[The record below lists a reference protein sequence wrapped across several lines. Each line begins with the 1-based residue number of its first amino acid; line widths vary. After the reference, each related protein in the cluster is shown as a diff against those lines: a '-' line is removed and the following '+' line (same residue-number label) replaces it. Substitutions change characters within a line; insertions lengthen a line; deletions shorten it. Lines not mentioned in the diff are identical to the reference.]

1 MDKNE
6 KIKITV
12 SATIKAPVS
21 LVWKRWTSPE
31 DIVIWNSA
39 SEDWHTPMAENDLR
53 VGGEFR
59 SRMEARDGSMGFDF
73 EGIYEKVQFQEL
85 IEYEIADGRK
95 VSVVFKNH
103 GSETEIV
110 ETFEAEGVNSVE
122 LQQAGWQSI
131 MDTFKKY
138 AEQNVTLV

>member
-1 MDKNE
+1 MVKNE
-6 KIKITV
+6 KAKITISTTV
-12 SATIKAPVS
+12 KAPIS
-21 LVWKRWTSPE
+21 LVWKKWTNPE

-39 SEDWHTPMAENDLR
+39 SDDWHTPMAENDLR
-53 VGGEFR
+53 VGGKFR

-73 EGIYEKVQFQEL
+73 EGTYEKVEFHEL
-85 IEYEIADGRK
+85 IEYEITDGRK

-110 ETFEAEGVNSVE
+110 ETFEAEGIHSIE

-131 MDTFKKY
+131 LDNFKKY
-138 AEQNVTLV
+138 TEQKLTLV

>member
-6 KIKITV
+6 KIKLTV
-12 SATIKAPVS
+12 SAVIKAPIS
-21 LVWKRWTSPE
+21 MVWKRWTSPE

-39 SEDWHTPMAENDLR
+39 SEDWHTPVAENDLR
-53 VGGEFR
+53 VGGKFR

-73 EGIYEKVQFQEL
+73 EGIYEKVKLHEL

-95 VSVVFKNH
+95 VSIVFKNH
-103 GSETEIV
+103 GDETEVV
-110 ETFEAEGVNSVE
+110 ETFEAEEFNSVE

-138 AEQNVTLV
+138 AEQNVIQV

>member
-53 VGGEFR
+53 VGGKFR

-73 EGIYEKVQFQEL
+73 EGIYEKVKFHEL

-95 VSVVFKNH
+95 VSVVFKDH
-103 GSETEIV
+103 GSETDIV

-122 LQQAGWQSI
+122 LQRAGWQSI